1 MTREQQID
9 QEARDL
15 WRAMKGSSPPCGLHW
30 SEMIDVLVNGAA
42 EPPYERLHSPYLR
55 DSQIHRPGA
64 R

>member
-15 WRAMKGSSPPCGLHW
+15 WQAIKGGSPPCGLHG
-30 SEMIDVLVNGAA
+30 SALIDALVSSADAPG
-42 EPPYERLHSPYLR
+42 YDRLYSPFLR